1 VLDLA
6 RDAAVELRSVERF
19 NGGDAAAALQQRV
32 PCLLGGIADGG
43 QETDSGDYDSTGNN
57 VLLSAAK

>member
-19 NGGDAAAALQQRV
+19 NGGDAAAA
-32 PCLLGGIADGG
+32 LGGIADGG